1 MNRPQITTETVALV
15 RARAEVRRIR
25 SVLELRE
32 NRPPHIFRA
41 WCQDCE
47 AVVEL
52 TPRGSCPCGSRSVV
66 PHGAR
71 RAA

>member
-1 MNRPQITTETVALV
+1 MTATEITTFN
-15 RARAEVRRIR
+15 RACAEVGRMRRTF
-25 SVLELRE
+25 ELRE
-32 NRPPHIFRA
+32 SAPAHVHRV

>member
-1 MNRPQITTETVALV
+1 MNRPQSTTEATVLA
-15 RARAEVRRIR
+15 RARDEVRRVR
-25 SVLELRE
+25 GVLELRKAD
-32 NRPPHIFRA
+32 PSHVHRA

-47 AVVEL
+47 AVVVL
-52 TPRGSCPCGSRSVV
+52 VGDACPCGSRSVV